1 MPESTPRFLYYSRL
15 SQFMEQEVNPNENR
29 RLNAGLITVGLIL
42 AVFLVSFLSR
52 VVSPKPEV
60 ERVYNPHGL
69 LGDLIQ
75 VDVRNGVGKS
85 GLAGE
90 MTKFLRDTGFDVI
103 EHGDH
108 NSFDVDSTVVLDRIG
123 NLDAAYQVA
132 LALGIP
138 SEKVKTEIRTE
149 LYLDVSVIIG
159 SDYQS
164 IRPFTGQ

>member
-1 MPESTPRFLYYSRL
+1 
-15 SQFMEQEVNPNENR
+15 MEQEVNPNENR

>member
-1 MPESTPRFLYYSRL
+1 
-15 SQFMEQEVNPNENR
+15 MEQQVNPNENR